1 MKRSVFALASIS
13 TLALSLT
20 ACGGGGGGT
29 GTGQQVPTAPA
40 TTSPTSK
47 ATASVK
53 VSFVVP
59 VATGH
64 TNPSSTARS
73 TKSLSTKGLSS
84 RKPQYIS
91 PDTAG
96 FFFFMDGQ
104 AIFGTVTS
112 NSSPNTAASLTPNTY
127 NSTATIPGGGSASY
141 TVTQQT
147 ATAPTPNPGQGCTVY
162 TCSNPYTYDTITAS
176 LNVLPGL
183 HKFGVALTAADGFVL
198 SEDQESQTLNGGA
211 NTPATFYLKGV
222 VDSAF
227 WCDAA
232 CDGGTGA
239 ANSDGSYTLAVFGT
253 DHEGDAIPYQTVASV
268 PITVDNGPLALVET
282 DSNGI
287 VTMTSTPSGP
297 LTNPGNANTVTY
309 TEAGQASI
317 QSGWTVNV
325 KCVKV
330 GTTTVAL
337 QVGSSTTGGVTGFN
351 YSADIDSSKDTVNGA
366 APYYNPFT
374 TPTTRVYT
382 DASQDVGTVPVQ
394 QDFGNE
400 LNVNCDASLGITF
413 M

>member
-1 MKRSVFALASIS
+1 MKRSVLTLASIS
-13 TLALSLT
+13 TLALSLA
-20 ACGGGGGGT
+20 ACGGGGSGGT
-29 GTGQQVPTAPA
+29 GVNPQPPTPGQ

-47 ATASVK
+47 ASASVK

-64 TNPSSTARS
+64 TNPSSSKRQ
-73 TKSLSTKGLSS
+73 TKSLSS
-84 RKPQYIS
+84 RKPLYIS

-96 FFFFMDGQ
+96 FFFFMDGH
-104 AIFGTVTS
+104 AIFGTP
-112 NSSPNTAASLTPNTY
+112 SSGSTPNTAASLTPNTY
-127 NSTATIPGGGSASY
+127 TSSASIPGGGTATY

-147 ATAPTPNPGQGCTVY
+147 ANNGTGCTVT
-162 TCSNPYTYDTITAS
+162 TCTDPYTYDTITAS
-176 LNVLPGL
+176 LNVLPGS
-183 HKFGVALTAADGFVL
+183 HTFGVVLSAADGFVL

-232 CDGGTGA
+232 CDGGTGP
-239 ANSDGSYTLAVFGT
+239 ANADGSYTLAVFGT
-253 DHEGDAIPYQTVASV
+253 DHEGDAIPYQTVAPSTII
-268 PITVDNGPLALVET
+268 PVDNGTLSLVET
-282 DSNGI
+282 DSDAI
-287 VTMTSTPSGP
+287 VAITSTPVAP
-297 LTNPGNANTVTY
+297 LTNPGNANVVTY
-309 TEAGQASI
+309 TEAGQATI
-317 QSGWTVNV
+317 LSGWTANV

-337 QVGSSTTGGVTGFN
+337 QVGSSAVGGVSGFN
-351 YSADIDSSKDTVNGA
+351 YSANIDPSKDPVNGA
-366 APYYNPFT
+366 SPIYNPFT

-400 LNVNCDASLGITF
+400 LKVSCDASLGITF

>member
-1 MKRSVFALASIS
+1 V
-13 TLALSLT
+13 
-20 ACGGGGGGT
+20 
-29 GTGQQVPTAPA
+29 
-40 TTSPTSK
+40 
-47 ATASVK
+47 
-53 VSFVVP
+53 
-59 VATGH
+59 H
-64 TNPSSTARS
+64 N
-73 TKSLSTKGLSS
+73 
-84 RKPQYIS
+84 
-91 PDTAG
+91 
-96 FFFFMDGQ
+96 
-104 AIFGTVTS
+104 
-112 NSSPNTAASLTPNTY
+112 
-127 NSTATIPGGGSASY
+127 
-141 TVTQQT
+141 
-147 ATAPTPNPGQGCTVY
+147 
-162 TCSNPYTYDTITAS
+162 CSNPYTYDTITAS
-176 LNVLPGL
+176 LSVLPGL
-183 HKFGVALTAADGFVL
+183 HKFGVVLTAADGFVL
-198 SEDQESQTLNGGA
+198 SEDQESQTLNGGT

-268 PITVDNGPLALVET
+268 PITVDNGPLTLVET
-282 DSNGI
+282 DSNAI
-287 VTMTSTPSGP
+287 VSMTSTPTGP

-309 TEAGQASI
+309 TEAGQSSI
-317 QSGWTVNV
+317 LSGWTVNV
-325 KCVKV
+325 KCLKV

-337 QVGSSTTGGVTGFN
+337 QVGSSASGGVTGFN

-400 LNVNCDASLGITF
+400 LPVSCDASLGITF